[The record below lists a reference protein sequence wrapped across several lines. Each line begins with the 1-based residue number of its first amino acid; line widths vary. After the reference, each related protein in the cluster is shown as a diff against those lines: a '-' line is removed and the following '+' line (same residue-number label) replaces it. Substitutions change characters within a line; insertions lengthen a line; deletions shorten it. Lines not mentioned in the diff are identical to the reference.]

1 MVCKWGHL
9 KIQMRMSA
17 LERIN
22 RNTRHID
29 IFTCTLHR
37 CSKSF
42 LRSRAVQEYSLRGD
56 LLSGYGKSDI
66 QCSFVGLFTS
76 VFHGCSKSF
85 SVADKPVHKSFANA
99 KQCTKQCPQECW
111 HQLSSLVGS
120 LRSLCGVP
128 AESRGVRSRP
138 RRRRTPRT
146 WRKSVY
152 FLTQSPA
159 AGVDSA
165 GYTVLNL

>member
-1 MVCKWGHL
+1 MIIHIARLSQLDDISASTLHRSSKSLCGSMLTNLFQCLARTCTFQNDRTNRKTGHV
-9 KIQMRMSA
+9 
-17 LERIN
+17 
-22 RNTRHID
+22 D

-42 LRSRAVQEYSLRGD
+42 LRSRAVQEYSLRRD

-111 HQLSSLVGS
+111 HQL
-120 LRSLCGVP
+120 
-128 AESRGVRSRP
+128 
-138 RRRRTPRT
+138 
-146 WRKSVY
+146 
-152 FLTQSPA
+152 
-159 AGVDSA
+159 
-165 GYTVLNL
+165 

>member
-1 MVCKWGHL
+1 MCAASARRFPRLKATLQKRTLPRGEGTKMVCKWGQL

-22 RNTRHID
+22 RKTRHVD

-42 LRSRAVQEYSLRGD
+42 LRSRAVQEYSLRRD

-111 HQLSSLVGS
+111 HQL
-120 LRSLCGVP
+120 
-128 AESRGVRSRP
+128 
-138 RRRRTPRT
+138 
-146 WRKSVY
+146 
-152 FLTQSPA
+152 
-159 AGVDSA
+159 
-165 GYTVLNL
+165 